1 MLPTTALDRLAF
13 YAAQVTGLLC
23 HYPAP
28 PTINSPALVLFW
40 DATDITEMS
49 EQQWMMTVKGQIFIA
64 SKSNPANEILTGDGF
79 ITPLVDRFS
88 VNAPDR
94 SAYHL
99 RTDDGDM
106 VDYCRVERVQ
116 PSLMLG
122 YAGHSFYGSE
132 IYWGIK
138 LRRCQG
144 ST

>member
-1 MLPTTALDRLAF
+1 MQPTTALDRLAY
-13 YAAQVTGLLC
+13 YAAQVTGLAC

-28 PTINSPALVLFW
+28 PTITSPSLVLFW
-40 DATDITEMS
+40 DETTITEMT
-49 EQQWMMTVKGQIFIA
+49 EQQWLIVVKGQLFIA
-64 SKSNPANEILTGDGF
+64 AKANPTNEILTGDSF

-88 VNAPDR
+88 ANASDR

-99 RTDDGDM
+99 RTTSGDM
-106 VDYCRVERVQ
+106 VDYCRVERLQ

-122 YAGHSFYGSE
+122 YAGHSYYGSE

-144 ST
+144 SS